1 MNKEAT
7 VQISPPKK
15 KILSKAQPP
24 PENKA
29 HLLNQFYLLFP
40 CYVLM
45 NIKNLKLRVPS
56 TSATLAAQSAPQS
69 SLEKQ
74 QKPAAKEDL
83 SLSHKPPFS
92 TYYNKRGPFASS
104 LQCALTCLSSS
115 PSICHNNTYELHI
128 A

>member
-7 VQISPPKK
+7 VQISPQK

-29 HLLNQFYLLFP
+29 HLLNQFDLLFP

-45 NIKNLKLRVPS
+45 IIKNLKLRVPS
-56 TSATLAAQSAPQS
+56 TSATLAAQNAPQS
-69 SLEKQ
+69 SFEKQ

-83 SLSHKPPFS
+83 SLSLTTADLGFM
-92 TYYNKRGPFASS
+92 ASS
-104 LQCALTCLSSS
+104 VSITSFSNFCFKIYLTTSVFWCS
-115 PSICHNNTYELHI
+115 
-128 A
+128 

>member
-7 VQISPPKK
+7 VQISPQK

-29 HLLNQFYLLFP
+29 HLLNQFDLLFP

-45 NIKNLKLRVPS
+45 IIKNLKLRVPS
-56 TSATLAAQSAPQS
+56 TSATLAAQNAPQS

-83 SLSHKPPFS
+83 SLSLTNLFSQLIITRGDLLPPL
-92 TYYNKRGPFASS
+92 YNAHS
-104 LQCALTCLSSS
+104 LA
-115 PSICHNNTYELHI
+115 
-128 A
+128 